1 MLPDHE
7 LCSSESEYSEEELS
21 RLVTLT
27 PQIEL
32 SSGSNFVPV
41 KIKELQQKDLDVG
54 PILCWLKKDSN
65 RPEWSV
71 VAPYGK
77 VTKIL
82 WAQWDSLCIR
92 DGCVYRLWEG
102 ITPSSF
108 HYQLVV
114 PNELRSEVL
123 KELHGTQATGH
134 FGVNKTI
141 QRVKQ
146 RFYWP
151 QCQTDVKEFIK
162 QCDGCSSRK
171 GPPRKP
177 KAPLQLYTVGAP
189 MERIAIDIMGPLP
202 VSENGNRYLL
212 VTMDYFSKWPEVY
225 PIPNQEART
234 VANALVREFFCR
246 FAIPKEL
253 HSDQGRNFESNLLKE
268 VCAILGIRKTRTT
281 PYHPQSD
288 GMVERFNRTLAAQL
302 SLFIN
307 ENQTDWD
314 EHLSSVLLAYRT
326 AVHKSTGQTPAKL
339 MMGHEL
345 RLPVDLIFGRPPD
358 ENTECET
365 DYGKALSDSLER
377 AHQFARSQIFKSGHK
392 MKIRYD
398 VDASSSQFEKGNE
411 VWLYTPQKKRG
422 LSPKLQRYWKGPYS
436 VVKRINDLVYKIQ
449 LGPRSKPIIVHR
461 NRLWKYSGNKRRTW
475 LEYSREKPES
485 SERERMPRTSGR
497 DRRPPEG

>member
-1 MLPDHE
+1 LTKGVPFEWTEECQSSWETLKQCLTATPVLSYPCPHGDFILDTHASNVGIGAVLSQTQDGEGRVIGYYSRTLNKAERNYCATRKELLGAVAAIKHVHYFLYGRHFVVRTDHSALQWLVNFRDVQGQLARWLENLQQYDFTIVHRAGRSHANADALSRRPCVRHNCQYCQKLEDASMLPDHE

-32 SSGSNFVPV
+32 PSGSNFVPV
-41 KIKELQQKDLDVG
+41 KIKELQEKDLDVG

-92 DGCVYRLWEG
+92 DGCVYRLWEC

-202 VSENGNRYLL
+202 VLENGYRYLL

-253 HSDQGRNFESNLLKE
+253 HSDQGRNFESNLLKD
-268 VCAILGIRKTRTT
+268 VCAILGI
-281 PYHPQSD
+281 
-288 GMVERFNRTLAAQL
+288 L
-302 SLFIN
+302 
-307 ENQTDWD
+307 
-314 EHLSSVLLAYRT
+314 
-326 AVHKSTGQTPAKL
+326 KL
-339 MMGHEL
+339 
-345 RLPVDLIFGRPPD
+345 GRPHTIP
-358 ENTECET
+358 
-365 DYGKALSDSLER
+365 
-377 AHQFARSQIFKSGHK
+377 SQ
-392 MKIRYD
+392 M
-398 VDASSSQFEKGNE
+398 E
-411 VWLYTPQKKRG
+411 W
-422 LSPKLQRYWKGPYS
+422 
-436 VVKRINDLVYKIQ
+436 
-449 LGPRSKPIIVHR
+449 
-461 NRLWKYSGNKRRTW
+461 
-475 LEYSREKPES
+475 
-485 SERERMPRTSGR
+485 
-497 DRRPPEG
+497 